1 MYTTKDIKSITVQ
14 SVYLIIIRMNDNKS
28 YIIDAQELVDIINKE
43 LYLKKCRK
51 SRVSAR
57 VDDDLKAKLDGY
69 ENEIRG
75 EIGKSKRKSESS
87 NELRNKFSACE
98 LDTIDKIVDEIEK
111 FKEIIGGKCDQGSD
125 LGAAEATH
133 IPSSQAPAQ
142 ALQVVSPTL
151 SPLESKVSDFISN
164 SFSSNSSN
172 SPNPTDNSIDN
183 PIVIDIID
191 SVISNPSNTPNS
203 TPNSTSIS
211 NPSNTPTIS
220 DCINTIN
227 TDVNTINTGNNSSN
241 RYYSKVDISIC
252 NSRCNS
258 DNPSISDTT
267 HIKTVNSSSN
277 SDRSTNS
284 SNRLRDS
291 SRLLSLYLKLL
302 VTTDK
307 FNS

>member
-43 LYLKKCRK
+43 LYLKKYI
-51 SRVSAR
+51 SRVSAK
-57 VDDDLKAKLDGY
+57 VDDDLKARLDGY
-69 ENEIRG
+69 ESEIRDRMS
-75 EIGKSKRKSESS
+75 KSKGKSESNS
-87 NELRNKFSACE
+87 ELRSKFSAGE

-125 LGAAEATH
+125 LGAAEAAH
-133 IPSSQAPAQ
+133 LPLSQALPQ
-142 ALQVVSPTL
+142 ALQVVSLPL

-164 SFSSNSSN
+164 SFSSNSPN

-191 SVISNPSNTPNS
+191 SVNSTPNS
-203 TPNSTSIS
+203 TPNS
-211 NPSNTPTIS
+211 NLSNTPTIS

-241 RYYSKVDISIC
+241 SYYCKIDNNISSSCC
-252 NSRCNS
+252 NN

-267 HIKTVNSSSN
+267 HIKTANSSSKRVNN
-277 SDRSTNS
+277 SANSTNS
-284 SNRLRDS
+284 SNRFKRFIKAIKS
-291 SRLLSLYLKLL
+291 IFK
-302 VTTDK
+302 TTRY
-307 FNS
+307 N

>member
-28 YIIDAQELVDIINKE
+28 YIIDAQELVNIINKKI
-43 LYLKKCRK
+43 YLKKCRK
-51 SRVSAR
+51 FRVSAR
-57 VDDDLKAKLDGY
+57 VDDNLKAKLDDY
-69 ENEIRG
+69 ESEIRDRMS
-75 EIGKSKRKSESS
+75 KSKRKSESS
-87 NELRNKFSACE
+87 NELRSKFSAGE

-125 LGAAEATH
+125 LGAAEAAH
-133 IPSSQAPAQ
+133 LPPSQALPQ

-164 SFSSNSSN
+164 SFSSNSPN

-183 PIVIDIID
+183 PIVINIID
-191 SVISNPSNTPNS
+191 SVISTPNS
-203 TPNSTSIS
+203 TPNSTSTS

-241 RYYSKVDISIC
+241 SYYCKIDNNIC
-252 NSRCNS
+252 SSRCNS

-267 HIKTVNSSSN
+267 HIKTVNISSN
-277 SDRSTNS
+277 SANSTNS
-284 SNRLRDS
+284 SNRFKRFIKAIKS
-291 SRLLSLYLKLL
+291 IFK
-302 VTTDK
+302 TTRY
-307 FNS
+307 N

>member
-28 YIIDAQELVDIINKE
+28 YIIDAQELVNIINKE

-57 VDDDLKAKLDGY
+57 VDDDLKAKLDDY
-69 ENEIRG
+69 ESEIRDRMS
-75 EIGKSKRKSESS
+75 KSKGKSESS
-87 NELRNKFSACE
+87 NELRSKFSAGE

-125 LGAAEATH
+125 LGAAEAAH
-133 IPSSQAPAQ
+133 LPLSQAPAQ
-142 ALQVVSPTL
+142 ALQVVSLPL

-164 SFSSNSSN
+164 SLLSNPIN
-172 SPNPTDNSIDN
+172 SPNPTDNLIDK
-183 PIVIDIID
+183 VTII
-191 SVISNPSNTPNS
+191 NS
-203 TPNSTSIS
+203 TIDTPIDTPINTS
-211 NPSNTPTIS
+211 TIS

-252 NSRCNS
+252 SSRCNS

-284 SNRLRDS
+284 TNRFKRFIKTIKS
-291 SRLLSLYLKLL
+291 IFK
-302 VTTDK
+302 TTRY
-307 FNS
+307 N

>member
-28 YIIDAQELVDIINKE
+28 YVIGANELVDIINKE
-43 LYLKKCRK
+43 LYLKKYI

-57 VDDDLKAKLDGY
+57 VDDDLKAKLDDY
-69 ENEIRG
+69 ESEIRNRMS
-75 EIGKSKRKSESS
+75 KSKGKSESNS
-87 NELRNKFSACE
+87 ELRSKFSAGE

-111 FKEIIGGKCDQGSD
+111 FKEIIGGKCDQGSNLD
-125 LGAAEATH
+125 AVEAAH
-133 IPSSQAPAQ
+133 LPPSQAPAQ

-164 SFSSNSSN
+164 SFSSNSPN
-172 SPNPTDNSIDN
+172 SPNPTDNLIDKVTIIN
-183 PIVIDIID
+183 STID
-191 SVISNPSNTPNS
+191 TPNS
-203 TPNSTSIS
+203 NL
-211 NPSNTPTIS
+211 SNTPTIS

-241 RYYSKVDISIC
+241 RYYSKVDNNIC
-252 NSRCNS
+252 SSRCNS

-277 SDRSTNS
+277 SANSTNS
-284 SNRLRDS
+284 SNRFKRFIKAIKS
-291 SRLLSLYLKLL
+291 IFK
-302 VTTDK
+302 TTRY
-307 FNS
+307 N

>member
-43 LYLKKCRK
+43 LYLKKYI

-69 ENEIRG
+69 ESEIRNRMS
-75 EIGKSKRKSESS
+75 KSKGKSESNS
-87 NELRNKFSACE
+87 ELRSKFSAGE

-125 LGAAEATH
+125 LGTSEAAH
-133 IPSSQAPAQ
+133 LPPSQALPQ

-164 SFSSNSSN
+164 SFSSNSPN
-172 SPNPTDNSIDN
+172 SPNPTDNLIDK
-183 PIVIDIID
+183 VTII
-191 SVISNPSNTPNS
+191 NS
-203 TPNSTSIS
+203 TIDTPIDTPINTS
-211 NPSNTPTIS
+211 TIS

-241 RYYSKVDISIC
+241 SYYCKIDNNIC

-267 HIKTVNSSSN
+267 HIKTVNISSN
-277 SDRSTNS
+277 SANSTNS
-284 SNRLRDS
+284 SNRFKRFIKAIKS
-291 SRLLSLYLKLL
+291 IFK
-302 VTTDK
+302 TTRY
-307 FNS
+307 N

>member
-1 MYTTKDIKSITVQ
+1 MYTTKDIESITVQ

-28 YIIDAQELVDIINKE
+28 YIIDAQELVDIINKKI
-43 LYLKKCRK
+43 YLKKCRK
-51 SRVSAR
+51 FRVSAR
-57 VDDDLKAKLDGY
+57 VDDDLKARLDGY
-69 ENEIRG
+69 ESEIRDRMS
-75 EIGKSKRKSESS
+75 KSKRKSESS
-87 NELRNKFSACE
+87 NELRSKFSAGE

-111 FKEIIGGKCDQGSD
+111 FKEIIEGKCDQGSD
-125 LGAAEATH
+125 LGAAEAAH
-133 IPSSQAPAQ
+133 IPSSQALPQ
-142 ALQVVSPTL
+142 APQVVSLPL

-164 SFSSNSSN
+164 SFSSNSPN

-191 SVISNPSNTPNS
+191 SVNSTPNS
-203 TPNSTSIS
+203 TPNS
-211 NPSNTPTIS
+211 NLSNTPTIS

-252 NSRCNS
+252 SSRCNS

-284 SNRLRDS
+284 TNRFKRFIKTIKS
-291 SRLLSLYLKLL
+291 IFK
-302 VTTDK
+302 TTRY
-307 FNS
+307 N

>member
-14 SVYLIIIRMNDNKS
+14 SVYLIIIRMNDYKS

-69 ENEIRG
+69 EREIRG
-75 EIGKSKRKSESS
+75 EIGKSKRKSESNS
-87 NELRNKFSACE
+87 ELRSKFSAGE

-125 LGAAEATH
+125 LGAAEAAH
-133 IPSSQAPAQ
+133 LPPSQALPQ
-142 ALQVVSPTL
+142 APQVVSLPL

-164 SFSSNSSN
+164 SFSSNSPN
-172 SPNPTDNSIDN
+172 SPNPTDNSIDKVTIIN
-183 PIVIDIID
+183 STID
-191 SVISNPSNTPNS
+191 TPNS
-203 TPNSTSIS
+203 NL
-211 NPSNTPTIS
+211 SNTPTIS

-241 RYYSKVDISIC
+241 RYYSKVDNNIC
-252 NSRCNS
+252 SSRCNS

-277 SDRSTNS
+277 SANSTNS
-284 SNRLRDS
+284 SNRFKRFIKAIKS
-291 SRLLSLYLKLL
+291 IFK
-302 VTTDK
+302 TTRY
-307 FNS
+307 N

>member
-57 VDDDLKAKLDGY
+57 VDDDLKARLDGY
-69 ENEIRG
+69 ESEIRDRMS
-75 EIGKSKRKSESS
+75 KSKGKSESNS
-87 NELRNKFSACE
+87 ELRSKFSAGE

-125 LGAAEATH
+125 LGAAEAAH
-133 IPSSQAPAQ
+133 LPPSQALPQ
-142 ALQVVSPTL
+142 ALQVVSLPL

-164 SFSSNSSN
+164 SFSSNSPN

-183 PIVIDIID
+183 PIVI
-191 SVISNPSNTPNS
+191 NTPID
-203 TPNSTSIS
+203 TPIDI
-211 NPSNTPTIS
+211 PINTPTIS

-267 HIKTVNSSSN
+267 HIKTVNISSN
-277 SDRSTNS
+277 SANSTNS
-284 SNRLRDS
+284 SNRFKRFIKAIKS
-291 SRLLSLYLKLL
+291 IFK
-302 VTTDK
+302 TTRY
-307 FNS
+307 N

>member
-28 YIIDAQELVDIINKE
+28 YIIDARELVNIINKKI
-43 LYLKKCRK
+43 YLKKCRRFK
-51 SRVSAR
+51 LDSEVS
-57 VDDDLKAKLDGY
+57 DDLKARLDGY
-69 ENEIRG
+69 ESEIRNRMS
-75 EIGKSKRKSESS
+75 KSKRKSESS
-87 NELRNKFSACE
+87 NELRSKFSAGE

-125 LGAAEATH
+125 LGASEAAH
-133 IPSSQAPAQ
+133 IPSSQALPQ
-142 ALQVVSPTL
+142 TLQVVSPTL

-164 SFSSNSSN
+164 SFSSNSPN

-183 PIVIDIID
+183 PIVINIID
-191 SVISNPSNTPNS
+191 SVNS
-203 TPNSTSIS
+203 TPNSTPIS
-211 NPSNTPTIS
+211 NSNNTPTIS

-241 RYYSKVDISIC
+241 SYYCKIDNNIC

-267 HIKTVNSSSN
+267 HIKTVNISSN
-277 SDRSTNS
+277 SANSTNS
-284 SNRLRDS
+284 SNRFKRFIKAIKS
-291 SRLLSLYLKLL
+291 IFK
-302 VTTDK
+302 TTRY
-307 FNS
+307 N

>member
-1 MYTTKDIKSITVQ
+1 MYITKDIKSITVQ
-14 SVYLIIIRMNDNKS
+14 SVYLIIIRMNDHKS
-28 YIIDAQELVDIINKE
+28 YIIDAQELVNIINKE
-43 LYLKKCRK
+43 LYLKKYI

-69 ENEIRG
+69 ENEIRV
-75 EIGKSKRKSESS
+75 EDSKCEGKSESNS
-87 NELRNKFSACE
+87 ELRNKFSAGE
-98 LDTIDKIVDEIEK
+98 LDTIDKIIGEIEK
-111 FKEIIGGKCDQGSD
+111 FKEIIEGKCDQGSD
-125 LGAAEATH
+125 LGAAEAAYL
-133 IPSSQAPAQ
+133 PPSQALPQ
-142 ALQVVSPTL
+142 ALQVVSPTP

-164 SFSSNSSN
+164 SFSSNSPN

-183 PIVIDIID
+183 PIVINIID
-191 SVISNPSNTPNS
+191 SVISTLNS
-203 TPNSTSIS
+203 TPNSTSTS

-227 TDVNTINTGNNSSN
+227 TDFNTINTGNNSSN

-284 SNRLRDS
+284 TNRFKRFIKTIKS
-291 SRLLSLYLKLL
+291 IFK
-302 VTTDK
+302 TTRY
-307 FNS
+307 N

>member
-57 VDDDLKAKLDGY
+57 VDDDLKAKLDDY
-69 ENEIRG
+69 ESEIRDRMS
-75 EIGKSKRKSESS
+75 KSKGKSESNS
-87 NELRNKFSACE
+87 ELRSKFSAGE

-125 LGAAEATH
+125 LGAAEAAH
-133 IPSSQAPAQ
+133 LPPPQATQLPT
-142 ALQVVSPTL
+142 QVVSPTL

-164 SFSSNSSN
+164 SFSSNFPN
-172 SPNPTDNSIDN
+172 SPNPTDNLIDKVTIIN
-183 PIVIDIID
+183 STID
-191 SVISNPSNTPNS
+191 TPNS
-203 TPNSTSIS
+203 NL
-211 NPSNTPTIS
+211 SNTPTIS

-241 RYYSKVDISIC
+241 SYYCKIDNNIC

-267 HIKTVNSSSN
+267 HIKTVNISSN
-277 SDRSTNS
+277 SANSTNS
-284 SNRLRDS
+284 SNRFKRFIKTIKS
-291 SRLLSLYLKLL
+291 IFK
-302 VTTDK
+302 TTRY
-307 FNS
+307 N

>member
-57 VDDDLKAKLDGY
+57 VDDDLKAKLDDY
-69 ENEIRG
+69 ESEIRDRMS
-75 EIGKSKRKSESS
+75 KSKGKSESNS
-87 NELRNKFSACE
+87 ELRSKFSAGE
-98 LDTIDKIVDEIEK
+98 LDTIDKIIGEIEK

-125 LGAAEATH
+125 LGAAEAAH
-133 IPSSQAPAQ
+133 LPLSQAPAQ

-164 SFSSNSSN
+164 SLLSNPIN
-172 SPNPTDNSIDN
+172 SPNPTDNLIDKVTIIN
-183 PIVIDIID
+183 STID
-191 SVISNPSNTPNS
+191 TPNS
-203 TPNSTSIS
+203 NL
-211 NPSNTPTIS
+211 SNTPTIS

-267 HIKTVNSSSN
+267 HIKTVNISSN
-277 SDRSTNS
+277 SANSTNS
-284 SNRLRDS
+284 SNRFKRFIKAIKS
-291 SRLLSLYLKLL
+291 IFK
-302 VTTDK
+302 TTRY
-307 FNS
+307 N

>member
-28 YIIDAQELVDIINKE
+28 YIIDAQELVNIINKE

-57 VDDDLKAKLDGY
+57 VDDDLKARLDGY
-69 ENEIRG
+69 ESEIRDRMS
-75 EIGKSKRKSESS
+75 KSKRKSESNS
-87 NELRNKFSACE
+87 ELRSKFSAGE

-125 LGAAEATH
+125 LGAAEAAH
-133 IPSSQAPAQ
+133 LPPPQALPQ
-142 ALQVVSPTL
+142 ALQVVSLPL

-164 SFSSNSSN
+164 SFSSNSPN

-191 SVISNPSNTPNS
+191 SVNSTPNS
-203 TPNSTSIS
+203 TPNS
-211 NPSNTPTIS
+211 NLSNTPTIS

-241 RYYSKVDISIC
+241 SYYCKIDNNIC
-252 NSRCNS
+252 SSRCNS

-284 SNRLRDS
+284 TNKFKRFIKTIKSIF
-291 SRLLSLYLKLL
+291 K
-302 VTTDK
+302 TTRY
-307 FNS
+307 N

>member
-43 LYLKKCRK
+43 LYLKKYRNLK
-51 SRVSAR
+51 LDSEVS
-57 VDDDLKAKLDGY
+57 DDLKAKLDDY
-69 ENEIRG
+69 ESEIRDRMS
-75 EIGKSKRKSESS
+75 KSKGKNESS
-87 NELRNKFSACE
+87 NELRNKFSAGE
-98 LDTIDKIVDEIEK
+98 LDTIDKIIGEIEK
-111 FKEIIGGKCDQGSD
+111 FKEIIGGKCDVGSD
-125 LGAAEATH
+125 LGAAEAAH
-133 IPSSQAPAQ
+133 LPLSQAPAQ
-142 ALQVVSPTL
+142 APQVVSLPL

-164 SFSSNSSN
+164 SFSSNSPN

-183 PIVIDIID
+183 PIVI
-191 SVISNPSNTPNS
+191 NTPID
-203 TPNSTSIS
+203 TPIDI
-211 NPSNTPTIS
+211 PINTPTIS

-241 RYYSKVDISIC
+241 SYYCKIDNNIC

-284 SNRLRDS
+284 TNRFKRFIKTIKS
-291 SRLLSLYLKLL
+291 IFK
-302 VTTDK
+302 TTRY
-307 FNS
+307 N

>member
-57 VDDDLKAKLDGY
+57 VDDDLKAKLDDY
-69 ENEIRG
+69 ESEIRDRMS
-75 EIGKSKRKSESS
+75 KSKGKSESNS
-87 NELRNKFSACE
+87 ELRSKFSAGE

-125 LGAAEATH
+125 LGAAEAAH
-133 IPSSQAPAQ
+133 IPSSQALPQ

-164 SFSSNSSN
+164 SFSSNSPN
-172 SPNPTDNSIDN
+172 SPNPTDNSIDKVTIIN
-183 PIVIDIID
+183 STID
-191 SVISNPSNTPNS
+191 TPNS
-203 TPNSTSIS
+203 NL
-211 NPSNTPTIS
+211 SNTPTIS

-241 RYYSKVDISIC
+241 RYYSKVDNNIC
-252 NSRCNS
+252 SSRCNS

-284 SNRLRDS
+284 TNRFKRFIKAIKS
-291 SRLLSLYLKLL
+291 IFK
-302 VTTDK
+302 TTRY
-307 FNS
+307 N

>member
-69 ENEIRG
+69 ESEIRDRMS
-75 EIGKSKRKSESS
+75 KSKGKSESNS
-87 NELRNKFSACE
+87 ELRSKFSAGE

-125 LGAAEATH
+125 LGAAEAAH
-133 IPSSQAPAQ
+133 LPPSQAPAQ
-142 ALQVVSPTL
+142 APQVVSLPL

-164 SFSSNSSN
+164 SFSSNSPN
-172 SPNPTDNSIDN
+172 SPNPTDNLIDKVT
-183 PIVIDIID
+183 IVNSIID
-191 SVISNPSNTPNS
+191 TPIDTPINTS
-203 TPNSTSIS
+203 
-211 NPSNTPTIS
+211 TIS

-241 RYYSKVDISIC
+241 SYYCKIDNNIC
-252 NSRCNS
+252 SSRCNS

-284 SNRLRDS
+284 TNRFKRFIKTIKS
-291 SRLLSLYLKLL
+291 IFK
-302 VTTDK
+302 TTRY
-307 FNS
+307 N

>member
-28 YIIDAQELVDIINKE
+28 YIIDAQELINIINKE
-43 LYLKKCRK
+43 LYLKKWRRLK
-51 SRVSAR
+51 LDSEVS
-57 VDDDLKAKLDGY
+57 DDLKAKLDGY
-69 ENEIRG
+69 ESEIRDRMS
-75 EIGKSKRKSESS
+75 KSKGKSESNS
-87 NELRNKFSACE
+87 ELRNKFSAGE

-111 FKEIIGGKCDQGSD
+111 FKEIIEGKCDQGSD
-125 LGAAEATH
+125 LGAAEAAH
-133 IPSSQAPAQ
+133 LPPSQALPQ
-142 ALQVVSPTL
+142 APQVVSLTL

-172 SPNPTDNSIDN
+172 SPNPIDNSIDN

-191 SVISNPSNTPNS
+191 SVNSTPNS
-203 TPNSTSIS
+203 TPNSTSTS

-241 RYYSKVDISIC
+241 SYYCKIDNNIC
-252 NSRCNS
+252 SSRCNS

-284 SNRLRDS
+284 TNRFKRFIKTIKS
-291 SRLLSLYLKLL
+291 IFK
-302 VTTDK
+302 TTRY
-307 FNS
+307 N

>member
-28 YIIDAQELVDIINKE
+28 YIIDAQELVDIINKKI
-43 LYLKKCRK
+43 YLKKCRK
-51 SRVSAR
+51 FRVSAR
-57 VDDDLKAKLDGY
+57 VDDDLKARLDGY
-69 ENEIRG
+69 ESEIRDRMS
-75 EIGKSKRKSESS
+75 KSKGKSESS
-87 NELRNKFSACE
+87 SELRSKFSAGE

-125 LGAAEATH
+125 LGAAEAAH
-133 IPSSQAPAQ
+133 LPPSQALPQ

-164 SFSSNSSN
+164 SFSSNSPN
-172 SPNPTDNSIDN
+172 SPNPTDNSIDK
-183 PIVIDIID
+183 VTII
-191 SVISNPSNTPNS
+191 NS
-203 TPNSTSIS
+203 TIDTPIDTPI
-211 NPSNTPTIS
+211 NTPTIS

-267 HIKTVNSSSN
+267 HIKTVNISSN

-284 SNRLRDS
+284 TNRFKRFIKAIKS
-291 SRLLSLYLKLL
+291 IFK
-302 VTTDK
+302 TTRY
-307 FNS
+307 N

>member
-28 YIIDAQELVDIINKE
+28 YIIDAQELVNIINKE
-43 LYLKKCRK
+43 LYLKKCRNLK
-51 SRVSAR
+51 LDSEVS
-57 VDDDLKAKLDGY
+57 DDLKAKLDDY
-69 ENEIRG
+69 ESEIRV
-75 EIGKSKRKSESS
+75 EDSKCEGKSESNS
-87 NELRNKFSACE
+87 ELRNKFSAGE

-125 LGAAEATH
+125 LGAAEAAH
-133 IPSSQAPAQ
+133 LPPSQALPQ
-142 ALQVVSPTL
+142 APQVVSLPL

-164 SFSSNSSN
+164 SFSSNSPN

-183 PIVIDIID
+183 PIVINIID
-191 SVISNPSNTPNS
+191 SVISTPNS
-203 TPNSTSIS
+203 TPNS
-211 NPSNTPTIS
+211 TPTIS

-241 RYYSKVDISIC
+241 SYYCKIDNNIC
-252 NSRCNS
+252 SSRCNS

-284 SNRLRDS
+284 TNRFKRFIKTIKS
-291 SRLLSLYLKLL
+291 IFK
-302 VTTDK
+302 TTRY
-307 FNS
+307 N

>member
-111 FKEIIGGKCDQGSD
+111 FKEIIEGKCDQGSD
-125 LGAAEATH
+125 LGAAEAAH
-133 IPSSQAPAQ
+133 LPPSQAPAQ

-164 SFSSNSSN
+164 SFSSNSPN

-183 PIVIDIID
+183 PIVINIID
-191 SVISNPSNTPNS
+191 SVISTPNS
-203 TPNSTSIS
+203 TPNSTPIS

-241 RYYSKVDISIC
+241 RYYSKVDVSIC
-252 NSRCNS
+252 SSRCNS

-284 SNRLRDS
+284 SNRFKRFIKTIKS
-291 SRLLSLYLKLL
+291 IFK
-302 VTTDK
+302 TTRY
-307 FNS
+307 N